1 MLEEPIQSV
10 ENQTQSQEKEHA
22 VKEKENKKTR
32 GTKGAPWYTWGIKVF
47 VLSFVLTVVVS
58 FLTEIIMA
66 KNSIWICLTV
76 LIVLLFFSIFFDVI
90 GTATTSCDLQ
100 PFLAMASRK
109 KKGAKRA
116 VWLVKNAHKV
126 SSICADVIGDI
137 CGIISG
143 AAGATM
149 ALIIALGDKN
159 NLLASILISAVISA
173 CTVGG
178 KAFAKSFAIKYNQKI
193 VYFFAK
199 LLSIFSKD

>member
-1 MLEEPIQSV
+1 MSDEHICDETNLQPV
-10 ENQTQSQEKEHA
+10 ANKEQN
-22 VKEKENKKTR
+22 KEKDNKKPR
-32 GTKGAPWYTWGIKVF
+32 GTKVTPWYTWGIKIF
-47 VLSFVLTVVVS
+47 VLSFVLTVIFS

-66 KNSIWICLTV
+66 KNSFWVCLIV
-76 LIVLLFFSIFFDVI
+76 LVVLLFFNIVFDVF

-126 SSICADVIGDI
+126 SSICSDVIGDI

-143 AAGATM
+143 SAGATM
-149 ALIIALGDKN
+149 ALILALGEKS
-159 NLLASILISAVISA
+159 NLIASIGISAAISA
-173 CTVGG
+173 FTVGG
-178 KAFAKSFAIKYNQKI
+178 KAFSKFLAIKYNQKI

-199 LLSIFSKD
+199 LLVKS